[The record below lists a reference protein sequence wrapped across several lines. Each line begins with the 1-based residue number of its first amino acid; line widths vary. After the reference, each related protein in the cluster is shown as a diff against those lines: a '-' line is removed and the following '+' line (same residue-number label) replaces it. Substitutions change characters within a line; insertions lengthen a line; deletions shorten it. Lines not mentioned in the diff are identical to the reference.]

1 MKVVVFLPL
10 PQNLWVKSKSNCSEA
25 PVTLFK
31 VVHNGLIREWVYN
44 SSENQT
50 VVGNFLF
57 SAVRRRC
64 FDGGNLDGGIKL

>member
-1 MKVVVFLPL
+1 MPL
-10 PQNLWVKSKSNCSEA
+10 PQNLWVKSKSNRSEA

-57 SAVRRRC
+57 SAVRRLC
-64 FDGGNLDGGIKL
+64 FDGGNLDGGNKL